1 MSDRGP
7 NGQAVAT
14 EVSDMTPASST
25 TSEPKRPVRQNGVL
39 KADLCIIGA
48 GSGGLSLAAGAVQM
62 GASVVL
68 IEKGKMGGDC
78 LNTGCVPSKAL
89 IAAAHHAHAARVAHG
104 FGVHASEPTVDFRQV
119 HDHVHGVIGAIAP
132 HDSVERFEG
141 LGVHVI
147 KDAAKFVDADTVEAG
162 GERIVA
168 RRFVV
173 ATGSRAAVPP
183 IPGLADVAYLTN
195 ETIFEIKERPE
206 HLIVIGGGPI
216 GIEMAQSF
224 RRLGSAVTVIEKFGI
239 LARDEPEAVAV
250 VRASLARDG
259 VAVIEKVGVSEV
271 RRDGESV
278 IVVLDGESS
287 FGRMVSGSH
296 ILIAAGRRPNIEGLG
311 LDKAGIEASP
321 RGITVDARLRT
332 SNKKVFAIGD
342 VAGGPQFT
350 HIAGYH
356 AGIVIRNV
364 LFGLPAKVDY
374 AALPWV
380 TYTDPELAHTGL
392 TEADARKAGHTVQ
405 VLTWSFEMNDRAQAE
420 RETEGLA
427 KIVLGKR
434 GRILGATIVGPRAGE
449 LIGTWAL
456 AISSKLAIGSI
467 ASAVLPYPTL
477 SEISKRAAGSFYTPK
492 LFGAGTRRV
501 VGFVQR
507 WLP

>member
-1 MSDRGP
+1 
-7 NGQAVAT
+7 
-14 EVSDMTPASST
+14 MTPASSK
-25 TSEPKRPVRQNGVL
+25 TSEPKRPVRQNGTL
-39 KADLCIIGA
+39 RADLCIIGA

-104 FGVHASEPTVDFRQV
+104 FGVHAAEPTVDFRQV

-147 KDAAKFVDADTVEAG
+147 KDAAKFIDADTVEAG

-183 IPGLADVAYLTN
+183 IPGLADAGYLTN
-195 ETIFEIKERPE
+195 ETVFELKERPE
-206 HLIVIGGGPI
+206 HLIVVGGGPI

-239 LARDEPEAVAV
+239 LAKDEPEAVEV

-259 VAVIEKVGVSEV
+259 VAIVEKVGVSEV
-271 RRDGESV
+271 RREGDRAV
-278 IVVLDGESS
+278 VVLDGDSNV
-287 FGRMVSGSH
+287 GRTISGSH

-311 LDKAGIEASP
+311 LDKAGIEATQ

-380 TYTDPELAHTGL
+380 TYADPELAHTGL
-392 TEADARKAGHTVQ
+392 TEAEARKAGHNVQ

-456 AISSKLAIGSI
+456 AISAKLAIGSI

-507 WLP
+507 WLA